1 MESALY
7 ESQQSESQLNV
18 RKEQLEGENQELI
31 LRKENLQSKPPL
43 NILNI
48 SCYINNKLTYLVYVI
63 VTSLGL
69 CLVLMFIFH
78 CISGEINRL
87 IKEKEADL
95 EKFERIKEDLQRRLA
110 QLERDMSLAITQ
122 EKQAHE
128 DDVERLVKERV
139 RQRLY

>member
-1 MESALY
+1 MSL
-7 ESQQSESQLNV
+7 SN
-18 RKEQLEGENQELI
+18 
-31 LRKENLQSKPPL
+31 LRVSSMSGRSSLRGRTRSSSSGKKTCRVSPPL

-48 SCYINNKLTYLVYVI
+48 SCCINNKLTYLYVI

>member
-48 SCYINNKLTYLVYVI
+48 SCCI
-63 VTSLGL
+63 LGL

>member
-1 MESALY
+1 M
-7 ESQQSESQLNV
+7 
-18 RKEQLEGENQELI
+18 
-31 LRKENLQSKPPL
+31 
-43 NILNI
+43 
-48 SCYINNKLTYLVYVI
+48 SCADL
-63 VTSLGL
+63 
-69 CLVLMFIFH
+69 IFH

-110 QLERDMSLAITQ
+110 QLERDLSLGITQ

-139 RQRLY
+139 RQRLYKC